1 MKSRKKD
8 VQKRQKEAEKGN
20 DDDDDIGNESE
31 FAVSVIGIVLLPSPP
46 SVRFPF

>member
-1 MKSRKKD
+1 MKTSKKD

-20 DDDDDIGNESE
+20 DDDDDIGNEPESV
-31 FAVSVIGIVLLPSPP
+31 VSVGLVLLPSPP